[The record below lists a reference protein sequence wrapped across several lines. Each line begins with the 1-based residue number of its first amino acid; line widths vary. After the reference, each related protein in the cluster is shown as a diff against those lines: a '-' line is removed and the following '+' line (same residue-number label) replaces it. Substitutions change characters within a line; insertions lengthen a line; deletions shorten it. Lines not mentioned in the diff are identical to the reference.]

1 MLKNAYPH
9 PNLLPKSGEVVFA
22 VMTSAERFL
31 GINMN
36 FLKSTLLKGKT
47 GYLLGFAACF
57 GIVALA
63 LIIQTKYN
71 LEPCPLCITQRMFF
85 MGLGVLFLIGAFIKP
100 ASLLQKIF
108 AALQALTALGGAG
121 WAIRHWYL
129 QAHKGEIIAD
139 CGVGFD
145 YMFENF
151 PLKKMFTLIFK
162 GTGDCAA
169 IDWTFL
175 GLTLPQLGL
184 ISFAGLGVYAVWL
197 GFKKI

>member
-1 MLKNAYPH
+1 MIQKLF
-9 PNLLPKSGEVVFA
+9 S
-22 VMTSAERFL
+22 
-31 GINMN
+31 
-36 FLKSTLLKGKT
+36 GKT
-47 GYLLGFAACF
+47 GYLMGFAACF
-57 GIVALA
+57 GIVISALV
-63 LIIQTKYN
+63 IQTVYK

-85 MGLGVLFLIGAFIKP
+85 MGLGVLFLIAAFIKP

-108 AALQALTALGGAG
+108 IGLQVLAALGGAG
-121 WAIRHWYL
+121 WAMRHWYL
-129 QAHKGEIIAD
+129 QANKESMIAD

-151 PLKKMFTLIFK
+151 PLKKMFTLIFR

-184 ISFAGLGVYAVWL
+184 ISFVALGIYAVWL
-197 GFKKI
+197 GTKKVSDV

>member
-1 MLKNAYPH
+1 MIQKIFSG
-9 PNLLPKSGEVVFA
+9 KSG
-22 VMTSAERFL
+22 
-31 GINMN
+31 
-36 FLKSTLLKGKT
+36 
-47 GYLLGFAACF
+47 YLMGFVACF
-57 GIVALA
+57 GIVILA
-63 LIIQTKYN
+63 LVIQTIYK

-100 ASLLQKIF
+100 TSLLQKIF
-108 AALQALTALGGAG
+108 TGLQVLAALGGAG
-121 WAIRHWYL
+121 WAMRHWYL
-129 QAHKGEIIAD
+129 QANKESMIAD

-151 PLKKMFTLIFK
+151 PLEKMFKLIFK

-184 ISFAGLGVYAVWL
+184 ISFVGLGVYAVWL
-197 GFKKI
+197 GFKKANDV

>member
-1 MLKNAYPH
+1 
-9 PNLLPKSGEVVFA
+9 
-22 VMTSAERFL
+22 
-31 GINMN
+31 MN
-36 FLKSTLLKGKT
+36 YLKGKS
-47 GYLLGFAACF
+47 GYLIGFAACF
-57 GIVALA
+57 GIVILA
-63 LIIQTKYN
+63 LVIQTVYK

-85 MGLGVLFLIGAFIKP
+85 MGLGVLFLVAAFIKP

-108 AALQALTALGGAG
+108 AILQLLTALGGAG
-121 WAIRHWYL
+121 WALRHWYL
-129 QAHKGEIIAD
+129 QANKESMIAD

-175 GLTLPQLGL
+175 GLSLPQLAL
-184 ISFAGLGVYAVWL
+184 ITFVGFGAYAVWL
-197 GFKKI
+197 LKEK